1 MRKNKKEEVK
11 MINKVLKTLK
21 YSIIGLAFSGWVWSI
36 VDGCGWLFTP
46 FFLLIICLV
55 LFEN

>member
-1 MRKNKKEEVK
+1 MKEEERK
-11 MINKVLKTLK
+11 MIDKILKTLK